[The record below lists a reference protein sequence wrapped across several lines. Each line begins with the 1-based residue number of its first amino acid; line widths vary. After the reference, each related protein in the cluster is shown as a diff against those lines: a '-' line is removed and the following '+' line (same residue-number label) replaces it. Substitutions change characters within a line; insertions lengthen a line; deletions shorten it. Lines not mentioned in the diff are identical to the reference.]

1 MKSEVKSLTGL
12 RGVVALWVVCF
23 HFFAHLKSDFLLK
36 TVGNGYLAVDVF
48 FVLSAF
54 LLTVSY
60 SEKFRILNSKG
71 VLSFYKKRV
80 NRIYP
85 VYGISIVF
93 IILFIEKSSW
103 AAFFIN
109 AGLVQCFFNPNYL
122 LNVVY
127 WSLSTEWICYLLF
140 PLMLYLIIRLKIR
153 GEILIIAGLVLRV
166 ILPHLPE
173 MFIGSDIP
181 MEMGKSQRYLDIPYG
196 LNSLARTIASY
207 LLGIGIALLPKF
219 KIKENLLIYL
229 SLGISLALLLFTVR
243 GLVFIPLLSA
253 IIIKQLYTGEK
264 NYIQLFLGS
273 PIIHFLGNISYSLYI
288 IHYIIKKQNIVLFSS
303 ENLNSLILIALS
315 ILLSYLSYVLI
326 ERKLKIFKV

>member
-1 MKSEVKSLTGL
+1 MKSEIKSLTGL

-23 HFFAHLKSDFLLK
+23 HFFPHLKSDILLN

-60 SEKFRILNSKG
+60 SEKFKILNSKG
-71 VLSFYKKRV
+71 VLNFYKKRV

-93 IILFIEKSSW
+93 IVLFIEKSSW
-103 AAFFIN
+103 VAFFIN

-127 WSLSTEWICYLLF
+127 WSLSTEWISYLLF
-140 PLMLYLIIRLKIR
+140 PFMLYLIIRVKIR

-166 ILPHLPE
+166 VLPHFPE

-181 MEMGKSQRYLDIPYG
+181 MEMGKHQRYLDIPYG
-196 LNSLARTIASY
+196 VNSLLRTIASY
-207 LLGIGIALLPKF
+207 LLGIGIALLPKY
-219 KIKENLLIYL
+219 KIKGNVLIYL
-229 SLGISLALLLFTVR
+229 SVGISLVLLLCTVR

-253 IIIKQLYTGEK
+253 VIIKQLYTGEK
-264 NYIQLFLGS
+264 NYVQMFLGS
-273 PIIHFLGNISYSLYI
+273 SVIHFLGNISYSLYI
-288 IHYIIKKQNIVLFSS
+288 IHYIIKKQNVILLSS
-303 ENLNSLILIALS
+303 ENFNSLVLIALS

-326 ERKLKIFKV
+326 ERKLKIFEI